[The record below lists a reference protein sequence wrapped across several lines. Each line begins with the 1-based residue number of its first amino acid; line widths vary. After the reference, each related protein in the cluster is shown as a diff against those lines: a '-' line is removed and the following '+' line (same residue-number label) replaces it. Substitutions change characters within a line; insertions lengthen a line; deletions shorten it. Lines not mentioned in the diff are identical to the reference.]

1 LGELALV
8 SGANHRAATVTALE
22 PTETLC
28 LYQEDFDQ
36 LRREHPSVDRLLV
49 EVLAAEVRRLDARL
63 LEALYVPAD
72 TRVMRRVVDLAG
84 LYGTDGRGAV
94 IPLSQEVLAGLAG
107 TSRSTTNQALRAAEA
122 AGAIAVGRSKIEILD
137 LGAVE
142 RRAR

>member
-1 LGELALV
+1 
-8 SGANHRAATVTALE
+8 
-22 PTETLC
+22 
-28 LYQEDFDQ
+28 
-36 LRREHPSVDRLLV
+36 
-49 EVLAAEVRRLDARL
+49 LAAEVHLLDARL
-63 LEALYVPAD
+63 LEALYVPAE

-84 LYGTDGRGAV
+84 LYRTDGRGAV